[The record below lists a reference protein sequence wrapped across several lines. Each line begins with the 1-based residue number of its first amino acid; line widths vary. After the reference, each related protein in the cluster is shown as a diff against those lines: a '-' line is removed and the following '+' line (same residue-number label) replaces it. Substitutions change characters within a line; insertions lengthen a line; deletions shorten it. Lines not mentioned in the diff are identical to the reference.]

1 MIQGT
6 ILCINLKTI
15 KEVRKIKS
23 QKFEKIFVMLFMLLI
38 TIIFCFT
45 TLSVC
50 AERSFKIT
58 DYQAQV
64 KILENGDI
72 QVSEI
77 FEYSFDG
84 DFNGIIRT
92 IGIRGSDGFKYFK
105 ASEYF
110 PEDKELE
117 YTQSLAADMVTYKI
131 YDKSSNER
139 KSFLLEYQLKNVA
152 TLYNDTAEFYWKFF
166 DESNTSP
173 IGHIK
178 IEIELPSAEVSA
190 EELKVFGH
198 GPLDGKVS
206 IREDGKIV
214 YEVFKLSSREMVE
227 ARILFPTSMIP
238 NSSKIINQNK
248 FAEIM
253 KEELAWA
260 KKADREMYF
269 NIIGFLLALLVVLFN
284 IFLAIRLY
292 FKYDRELK
300 PEVEMDYYR
309 ELPQDITPAV
319 LSKLMSIQ
327 GAGSKDIM
335 ATLMDLVRKKYL
347 KIEEIPKGR
356 KKDYKFILIEES
368 GTTNLKEHESYLIH
382 WLFYSIGNGASVTLK
397 EIKDYAKAS
406 RTQSSFRSNYNKW
419 VKKVGEEFKKYN
431 YFGQS
436 KEGLKTA
443 GKVVLMEFAGVFL
456 LFALGALLKM
466 QLFIIIPLL
475 FAVGFTGFGVII
487 YGALIRKKTQTG
499 INEYT
504 KWRAFK
510 RFLLH
515 FSNMKD
521 YEIPSIIVWEHYLVY
536 AISLGVAD
544 KVISKLKL
552 VLSNQDI
559 SLRNSTYLYC
569 MTDRSGRL
577 NNSMFRSF
585 DKVFTSAFASA
596 TASTGSGGGFSSGGG
611 GGGGGGGAG
620 AF

>member
-1 MIQGT
+1 
-6 ILCINLKTI
+6 
-15 KEVRKIKS
+15 VVKIKA
-23 QKFEKIFVMLFMLLI
+23 KKITGFALLI
-38 TIIFCFT
+38 IILFSFT
-45 TLSVC
+45 TFITC
-50 AERSFKIT
+50 AERSFEIT

-77 FEYSFDG
+77 FEYDFDG

-92 IGIRGSDGFKYFK
+92 IGIKGSDGFKYFK

-117 YTQSLAADMVTYKI
+117 YTQSLNADMVTYKI
-131 YDKSSNER
+131 YDTSSNER
-139 KSFLLEYQLKNVA
+139 KLFLLEYQLKNVA

-178 IEIELPSAEVSA
+178 IEIELPSAEVSV

-206 IREDGKIV
+206 IQEDGKIV
-214 YEVFKLSSREMVE
+214 YEVFRLSSGEMVE

-238 NSSKIINQNK
+238 NSTKIINQNK

-253 KEELAWA
+253 KEELGWA
-260 KKADREMYF
+260 KKADRDKGF
-269 NIIGFLLALLVVLFN
+269 NLIVILLIPLVVLFN

-327 GAGSKDIM
+327 GVGSKDIM

-356 KKDYKFILIEES
+356 KKDYKFVLIEE
-368 GTTNLKEHESYLIH
+368 GDTTNLKEHESYLIH

-397 EIKDYAKAS
+397 EIKDYAKAT
-406 RTQSSFRSNYNKW
+406 RTQSSFRNNYNKW

-443 GKVVLMEFAGVFL
+443 GKIVLMEFAAIFL
-456 LFALGALLKM
+456 LFALGALLKV
-466 QLFIIIPLL
+466 QLFIIMPLL

-510 RFLLH
+510 QFLLH

-521 YEIPSIIVWEHYLVY
+521 YEIPSIVVWEHYLVY
-536 AISLGVAD
+536 AISLGVAE

-552 VLSNQDI
+552 VLGSQDI
-559 SLRNSTYLYC
+559 SFRNSTYLYY

-577 NNSMFRSF
+577 NSSMFRSF
-585 DKVFTSAFASA
+585 DTVFSSAFATTSS
-596 TASTGSGGGFSSGGG
+596 STGSGGGFSSGGG

>member
-1 MIQGT
+1 MGVV
-6 ILCINLKTI
+6 KV
-15 KEVRKIKS
+15 KAKKITG
-23 QKFEKIFVMLFMLLI
+23 FVLLI
-38 TIIFCFT
+38 IILFSFAAFIT
-45 TLSVC
+45 C

-77 FEYSFDG
+77 FEYDFDG
-84 DFNGIIRT
+84 DFNGIIRD
-92 IGIRGSDGFKYFK
+92 IGIKGSDGFKYFK
-105 ASEYF
+105 ASEYL

-131 YDKSSNER
+131 YDASSNER
-139 KSFLLEYQLKNVA
+139 KLFLLEYQLKNVA

-198 GPLDGKVS
+198 GPLSGNVS
-206 IREDGKIV
+206 IREDGKVV
-214 YEVFKLSSREMVE
+214 YEVFGLSSGEMVE
-227 ARILFPTSMIP
+227 ARILFPISMIP
-238 NSSKIINQNK
+238 NSTKIINQNK

-253 KEELAWA
+253 KEELGWA
-260 KKADREMYF
+260 KKADREKSF
-269 NIIGFLLALLVVLFN
+269 NIITILLIPLVVLFN

-292 FKYDRELK
+292 FKYDKELK
-300 PEVEMDYYR
+300 PEVEIDYYR

-327 GAGSKDIM
+327 GVGSKDIM

-356 KKDYKFILIEES
+356 KKDYKFILIEE
-368 GTTNLKEHESYLIH
+368 GNATNLKEHESYLFH
-382 WLFYSIGNGASVTLK
+382 WLFYSIGDGKSVTLK

-406 RTQSSFRSNYNKW
+406 RTQSSFRHNYNKW

-431 YFGQS
+431 YFGES

-443 GKVVLMEFAGVFL
+443 GKVVLMEFAAIFL
-456 LFALGALLKM
+456 LFALAILLKV

-475 FAVGFTGFGVII
+475 FAISFTGFGVII

-510 RFLLH
+510 QFLLH

-552 VLSNQDI
+552 ALSNQDI
-559 SLRNSTYLYC
+559 TLRNSTYLYC

-585 DKVFTSAFASA
+585 NTVFSSAFATTSS
-596 TASTGSGGGFSSGGG
+596 STGSGGGFSSGGG

>member
-1 MIQGT
+1 MVKINAKKLIGFA
-6 ILCINLKTI
+6 ILVIILF
-15 KEVRKIKS
+15 S
-23 QKFEKIFVMLFMLLI
+23 FVAFI
-38 TIIFCFT
+38 A
-45 TLSVC
+45 C

-77 FEYSFDG
+77 FEYNFDG

-92 IGIRGSDGFKYFK
+92 IGIKGSDGFKYFK

-110 PEDKELE
+110 PEEKELE

-131 YDKSSNER
+131 YDKFSNER
-139 KSFLLEYQLKNVA
+139 KLFLLEYQLKNVA

-178 IEIELPSAEVSA
+178 IEIELPSTAVAELSP

-206 IREDGKIV
+206 IQDDGKII
-214 YEVFKLSSREMVE
+214 YEVFGLSSREMVE
-227 ARILFPTSMIP
+227 ARILFPASMIP
-238 NSSKIINQNK
+238 YSSRIINENK

-253 KEELAWA
+253 KEELGWA

-269 NIIGFLLALLVVLFN
+269 NIIVFLLALLVVLFN

-292 FKYDRELK
+292 FKYDKELK

-327 GAGSKDIM
+327 GVGSKDIM

-356 KKDYKFILIEES
+356 KKDYKFILTEENDNA
-368 GTTNLKEHESYLIH
+368 NLKEHESYLIH

-406 RTQSSFRSNYNKW
+406 RTQSNFRNNYNKW
-419 VKKVGEEFKKYN
+419 VKKVGKEFKKYN
-431 YFGQS
+431 YFGES

-456 LFALGALLKM
+456 LFALGALLKV
-466 QLFIIIPLL
+466 QLFMIIPLL
-475 FAVGFTGFGVII
+475 LAVIFTGFGVII
-487 YGALIRKKTQTG
+487 YGALIRKKTQIG
-499 INEYT
+499 VNEYT

-510 RFLLH
+510 QFLLH

-569 MTDRSGRL
+569 MTDRNGRI

-585 DKVFTSAFASA
+585 DKVFTSAFA
-596 TASTGSGGGFSSGGG
+596 TASSSTGSGGGFSSGGG